1 MTTTKNRLLRVEGW
15 LNISHSYALVNQ
27 FQLLAM
33 LKNNL
38 ATVQHYDMPFIMSHW
53 GSGQNSAGFNTED
66 QSMMSDLNHSLQ
78 TNGIYRIFAPLGLV
92 ADTKL
97 PTLTFAVTEFGLD
110 NEKYPMGFANEYVRM
125 GGKIHTPSQWS
136 KSRLLANSIPAESI
150 HVIPHAADPDYFFK
164 LNAEDIEVNRTN
176 LGYEDSDILILNV
189 GTHHWNKGLDVLI
202 KAFATARQTNDRLKL
217 VLKDQRSTYLM
228 NSESYVHQILK
239 ENNFDSE
246 ELLSS
251 IKLIS
256 GHLNLLQLNNLYN
269 MADAYVTPY
278 RAEGFNLP
286 ALEAQ
291 ACGTPII
298 ATHGGATDDFLHAE
312 HNQLIHGQLIENSYL
327 KDHLEINAYIE
338 PSIDDLI
345 ETLKKLNRKN
355 KAHESKIQYQWIDA
369 AKEILAL
376 L

>member
-1 MTTTKNRLLRVEGW
+1 
-15 LNISHSYALVNQ
+15 LVNQ

-38 ATVQHYDMPFIMSHW
+38 ATVQHCDMPFIMSHW
-53 GSGQNSAGFNTED
+53 GSGQNSAGFNSED

-78 TNGIYRIFAPLGLV
+78 ANGVYRIFAPLELV

-110 NEKYPMGFANEYVRM
+110 NEKYPMGFANEYVSM

-136 KSRLLANSIPAESI
+136 KYRLLANSIPAESI

-164 LNAEDIEVNRTN
+164 LNAEDIEINRTN
-176 LGYEDSDILILNV
+176 LGYEESDILILNV

-202 KAFATARQTNDRLKL
+202 KAYATARQTNNRLKL

-228 NSESYVHQILK
+228 NSESYVHQVLK
-239 ENNFDSE
+239 ENNFDNE

-291 ACGTPII
+291 TCGTPVI
-298 ATHGGATDDFLHAE
+298 ATKGGATDDFLSNHDNFFIPGKL
-312 HNQLIHGQLIENSYL
+312 HENANL
-327 KDHLEINAYIE
+327 KNDLTINAYIE
-338 PSIDDLI
+338 PDLSFLVM
-345 ETLKKLNRKN
+345 TLENLKHKKTITPSEKRNTWDNACK
-355 KAHESKIQYQWIDA
+355 KIA
-369 AKEILAL
+369 SL
-376 L
+376 LTSF

>member
-1 MTTTKNRLLRVEGW
+1 MTKHHQIRVDGW

-38 ATVQHYDMPFIMSHW
+38 AHIQHCDMPFIMSHW
-53 GSGQNSAGFNTED
+53 GSGQNSAGFNAID
-66 QSMMSDLNHSLQ
+66 QAMMADLSHPVQ
-78 TNGIYRIFAPLGLV
+78 ANGIYRIFAPLELK
-92 ADTKL
+92 ADPQV

-110 NEKYPMGFANEYVRM
+110 NEKYPKGFADEYIGM
-125 GGKIHTPSQWS
+125 GGQIHTPSQWS
-136 KSRLLANSIPAESI
+136 KYRLVANGVPSEAI
-150 HVIPHAADPDYFFK
+150 HVIPHSTDSDYFFK
-164 LNAEDIEVNRTN
+164 NKPEEIETNRTN
-176 LGYEDSDILILNV
+176 LGFVDTDILILNV
-189 GTHHWNKGLDVLI
+189 GTHHWNKGLDLLI
-202 KAFATARQTNDRLKL
+202 KAFATARLSNPHLKL

-239 ENNFDSE
+239 DNDFYNE

-269 MADAYVTPY
+269 MADAYATPY

-291 ACGTPII
+291 TCGTPVI
-298 ATHGGATDDFLHAE
+298 ATKGGATDDFLQSA
-312 HNQLIHGQLIENSYL
+312 HNQLIAGNLVENSYL

-338 PSIDDLI
+338 PNLDHL
-345 ETLKKLNRKN
+345 
-355 KAHESKIQYQWIDA
+355 IDA
-369 AKEILAL
+369 FKNLGRKDVGAKASVSFAWTEAAKNILAL